1 MTYIQLGNKGEWVNP
16 QYVTSVT
23 PKTVHSYQTN
33 APDPKVKSE
42 IWVVG
47 NAGYV
52 TYGIES
58 SLTPT
63 EVVAKL
69 NATDCTESC
78 SLNEGVCPK
87 GMECAKEDNDYT
99 FSTIEGKYITRV
111 IQNPNHG
118 VMTRKVWDAVTG
130 AESGWTDGNKT
141 FSTVDDLLQ
150 AISMADDSYEV
161 IEEE

>member
-23 PKTVHSYQTN
+23 PKTVHSYKTN
-33 APDPKVKSE
+33 APDPTVKSE

-52 TYGIES
+52 TYGIDS

-69 NATDCTESC
+69 
-78 SLNEGVCPK
+78 K
-87 GMECAKEDNDYT
+87 
-99 FSTIEGKYITRV
+99 
-111 IQNPNHG
+111 
-118 VMTRKVWDAVTG
+118 
-130 AESGWTDGNKT
+130 
-141 FSTVDDLLQ
+141 
-150 AISMADDSYEV
+150 
-161 IEEE
+161 EEE